1 MPSRASGSLARGA
14 SRRFVRRVRQ
24 PLRFPGLA
32 VSRRV
37 FTGFVPKLLLPAPP
51 TQLRAESQLQNL
63 VGRELHPV
71 RLQRVPLYLGDELRF
86 VIGVNLESA
95 VALKYRLHESPLRAT
110 LETGRKMRE
119 SFGKENG

>member
-1 MPSRASGSLARGA
+1 
-14 SRRFVRRVRQ
+14 
-24 PLRFPGLA
+24 

-37 FTGFVPKLLLPAPP
+37 FTGFVSKLLLPAPL

-71 RLQRVPLYLGDELRF
+71 CLQRVPLYLGDELRF
-86 VIGVNLESA
+86 LIGVNLESA
-95 VALKYRLHESPLRAT
+95 VALKYRLHESPREAT
-110 LETGRKMRE
+110 LETGRKMPE